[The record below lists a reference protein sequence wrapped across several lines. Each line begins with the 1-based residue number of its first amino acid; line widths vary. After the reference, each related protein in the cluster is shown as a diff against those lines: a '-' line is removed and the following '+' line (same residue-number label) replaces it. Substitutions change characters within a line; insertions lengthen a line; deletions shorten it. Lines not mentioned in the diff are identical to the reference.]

1 MTEDPLHRA
10 SRWQSFYDEEG
21 GLNDVLSALRRAY
34 FERAQSLGAKDTD
47 GLLKLS
53 IADKIASELDAHIR
67 FIIDG
72 GQVEKDRKAHVERVR
87 KVGKF
92 Y

>member
-10 SRWQSFYDEEG
+10 NRWEAFYNEDG
-21 GLNDVLSALRRAY
+21 GLDDVLSGLRRAY
-34 FERAQSLGAKDTD
+34 FERAQSLGARDTD

-53 IADKIASELDAHIR
+53 IADKIVGELDAHIR

-72 GQVEKDRKAHVERVR
+72 GKIEQDRKAHVERVR
-87 KVGKF
+87 KVGRRF
-92 Y
+92 

>member
-10 SRWQSFYDEEG
+10 TRWKAFYEEAG
-21 GLNDVLSALRRAY
+21 GLDDVLSALRRAY

-53 IADKIASELDAHIR
+53 IADKIAAELDAHIR
-67 FIIDG
+67 YIIDG
-72 GQVEKDRKAHVERVR
+72 GKIEQDRKAHVERVR

-92 Y
+92 F

>member
-1 MTEDPLHRA
+1 MSEDPLHRA
-10 SRWQSFYDEEG
+10 SRWQSFYDEDG
-21 GLNDVLSALRRAY
+21 GLDDVLSGLRRAY
-34 FERAQSLGAKDTD
+34 FERAQALGAKDTD

-53 IADKIASELDAHIR
+53 IADKIVGELDAHIR

-87 KVGKF
+87 KVGKL

>member
-10 SRWQSFYDEEG
+10 SRWQAFYDEDG
-21 GLNDVLSALRRAY
+21 GLDDVLSGLRRAY
-34 FERAQSLGAKDTD
+34 FERAQTLGARDTD

-53 IADKIASELDAHIR
+53 IADKIVGELDAHIR

-72 GQVEKDRKAHVERVR
+72 GRIEQDRKAHVERVR
-87 KVGKF
+87 KVGKLF
-92 Y
+92 

>member
-10 SRWQSFYDEEG
+10 NRWEAFYNEEG
-21 GLNDVLSALRRAY
+21 GLDDVLSGLRRAY
-34 FERAQSLGAKDTD
+34 FERAQSLGARDTD

-53 IADKIASELDAHIR
+53 IADKIVGELDAHIR

-72 GQVEKDRKAHVERVR
+72 GKIEQDRKAHVERVR
-87 KVGKF
+87 KVGRRF
-92 Y
+92 